1 MHKLKETIRLYWAS
15 LKDGIRAIRNR
26 SGLG

>member
-1 MHKLKETIRLYWAS
+1 MRKFLDTIKLYWES